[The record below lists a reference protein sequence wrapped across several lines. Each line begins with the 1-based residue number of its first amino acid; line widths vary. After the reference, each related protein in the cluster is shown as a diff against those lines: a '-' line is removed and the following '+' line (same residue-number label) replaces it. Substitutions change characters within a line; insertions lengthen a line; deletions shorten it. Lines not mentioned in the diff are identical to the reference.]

1 MFKWTGWIAAGAIL
15 AACQAL
21 PLSPVDEGEDA
32 IAETSSTT
40 PPALDDRTDM
50 PTASQAKPSL
60 EGHTIIAMAHKK
72 AGGESFVRPGTLF
85 LSGYNILHGK
95 DGGTSRWD
103 KYAMWRVFADEK
115 ADAHAANGKVRIE
128 AWRGSKLAML
138 LSFDGQATYDKSG
151 RMADQSANAMWSN
164 NFGFGAIRNAL
175 DEGWT
180 QARRADRT
188 IDGKPAYMVELT
200 DPKGGQTLFGID
212 QSTFHILYVG
222 FDTPRGWHERHYSHY
237 FSKPGLDWQQAGRVQ
252 LFYNGVK
259 ANEAIWTDFEI
270 GKSFDEEIFI
280 VGKVPNDP
288 TF

>member
-1 MFKWTGWIAAGAIL
+1 MLKWSGWIAAGVL
-15 AACQAL
+15 LMGCQAV
-21 PLSPVDEGEDA
+21 PLEASQGADEAVVDTA
-32 IAETSSTT
+32 SAT
-40 PPALDDRTDM
+40 PPTIEDRATL

-60 EGHTIIAMAHKK
+60 DGHNIISMAHEA
-72 AGGESFVRPGTLF
+72 AGGETFVKPGTLF
-85 LSGYNILHGK
+85 LTGYNIIHNK
-95 DGGTSRWD
+95 GGGESLWD
-103 KYAMWRVFADEK
+103 RYAMWRVFADEK

-128 AWRGSKLAML
+128 AWTGSKLVML

-175 DEGWT
+175 DDGWT
-180 QARRADRT
+180 QDRRADRT

-200 DPKGGQTLFGID
+200 DPKGGKTLFGID
-212 QSTFHILYVG
+212 QGTSHILYVG
-222 FDTPRGWHERHYSHY
+222 FDTPRGWHERRYSHY
-237 FSKPGLDWQQAGRVQ
+237 FSKPGIDWQQAGRVR

-270 GKSFDEEIFI
+270 GKSMDDDTFV
-280 VGKVPNDP
+280 VGKVPSEP